1 MRGRFTPKGLTE
13 VSEMQTR
20 GVRGAVDL
28 RSDTVTRP
36 SPEMRRAMMA
46 AEVGDDVYGE
56 DPTVNRLQARAA
68 ALFEREAAL
77 FVPTGTMANQIA
89 VHLHSRPGQ
98 EVVCEARSHLFNLEM
113 GMAAAF
119 SGCQLRPVEAPLGRL
134 SWALVEPA
142 LRLQDPYNKARTGLV
157 VLENTHNLAGGVVT
171 PPAACLHLC
180 DELHRRSV
188 PAHLDG
194 ARIFNAA
201 TALNLPVTQLTAPF
215 DSLMFCLSKG
225 LGAPVGS
232 ILLGSAEFIHRARI
246 VRKMLGGGMRQAGVL
261 AAAGLVALE
270 HAPARLAQDHALAR
284 CLAEGLAEIAGVTV
298 ALEQV
303 ATNIVVC
310 DVGRTELDAAAVVA
324 KLAERNILASALDAR
339 RIRFVTHCD
348 VNQAQCDEALFA
360 MRAVI
365 ERQ

>member
-1 MRGRFTPKGLTE
+1 MRGRFSPKGLTE
-13 VSEMQTR
+13 VEEMNHR
-20 GVRGAVDL
+20 GVRRAVDL

-36 SPEMRRAMMA
+36 SPEMRRAMMV

-89 VHLHSRPGQ
+89 VHLHTRPGQ
-98 EVVCEARSHLFNLEM
+98 EAIVEVRSHLFNLEM

-119 SGCQLRPVEAPLGRL
+119 SGCQFRPVEAPSGRL

-157 VLENTHNLAGGVVT
+157 VLENTHNLAGGIVT
-171 PPAACLHLC
+171 SAAACQHLC
-180 DELHRRSV
+180 DELHRREV
-188 PAHLDG
+188 PVHLDG

-201 TALNLPVTQLTAPF
+201 AALNLPVTQLTTPF

-225 LGAPVGS
+225 LGAPAGS
-232 ILLGSAEFIHRARI
+232 LLLGSADFIHQARI

-270 HAPARLAQDHALAR
+270 SGPGRLAQDHALAR
-284 CLAEGLAEIAGVTV
+284 HLAEGLASIAGVSV
-298 ALEQV
+298 ALDQV
-303 ATNIVVC
+303 ATNIVIG
-310 DVGRTELDAAAVVA
+310 DVGQTEFTAPAVVA
-324 KLAERNILASALDAR
+324 KLAERNVLASALDGR

-348 VNQAQCDEALFA
+348 VDQTQCDEALFA
-360 MRAVI
+360 LRAVI